1 MSEVVG
7 KKCKK
12 YLFSAPGREKG
23 CPTAAFVL
31 FVLTL
36 FRVRDGFIRRGGFFS
51 RFGERVDAYHAD
63 TDADGNDQIGNGGR
77 GFNVDLMR
85 I

>member
-1 MSEVVG
+1 MSEVIG
-7 KKCKK
+7 KNANNIFFQPPDEKK
-12 YLFSAPGREKG
+12 
-23 CPTAAFVL
+23 AARRQPLLL

-63 TDADGNDQIGNGGR
+63 TDADGNDEIGNGGR